1 MCFGTVNSSFSVTAP
16 EKDCGFWQDVGFGTR
31 RNKMH
36 SDIFG
41 NLMEWG
47 EVLEKLESLRNS
59 KTLDQHQAGL
69 VRILRYPRNW
79 RLREAVLKAI
89 GEVKQPSQELF
100 KETLNIALNEE
111 VYLEARTLAV
121 AALADLMIKDRRI
134 HSKDEITAR
143 SRVLEKMESLMG
155 DTQSPLLREGIERFF
170 KKLANR
176 KTAYAAQA

>member
-1 MCFGTVNSSFSVTAP
+1 M
-16 EKDCGFWQDVGFGTR
+16 Q
-31 RNKMH
+31 

-47 EVLEKLESLRNS
+47 DVLEKLDGLRNS
-59 KTLDQHQAGL
+59 KTLDEHQVGL

-79 RLREAVLKAI
+79 RLREAALEVL
-89 GEVKQPSQELF
+89 GEINKPSHELV

-111 VYLEARTLAV
+111 VYLDARKMAV
-121 AALADLMIKDRRI
+121 DALADLMIKDRRI
-134 HSKDEITAR
+134 RSKKEITAR

-155 DTQSPLLREGIERFF
+155 DTQSPLLRERIERFF

-176 KTAYAAQA
+176 KTPSTAHA

>member
-1 MCFGTVNSSFSVTAP
+1 M
-16 EKDCGFWQDVGFGTR
+16 Q
-31 RNKMH
+31 

-47 EVLEKLESLRNS
+47 DVLEKLAGLRKS
-59 KTLDQHQAGL
+59 ETLDEHQAGF

-79 RLREAVLKAI
+79 RLREATLRAI
-89 GEVKQPSQELF
+89 GEITRPSQELL

-111 VYLEARTLAV
+111 EYLEARTLAV
-121 AALADLMIKDRRI
+121 DALADLMIKDRRI
-134 HSKDEITAR
+134 RSRNEITSR

-155 DTQSPLLREGIERFF
+155 DTHSPLLREGIERFF

-176 KTAYAAQA
+176 KTPSAAQA